1 VYLSFGELNLI
12 ASGLSNSFHAGRF
25 GHSFE
30 GEAHM
35 FIDLPKPIAAYFTA
49 DKGDSEAVVRCF
61 TENAVVKDEK
71 HVYNGVAAI
80 KQWKADSSKK
90 YSYSTEPFASEHK
103 DNKTV
108 ITCQLIGNFPGSPVD
123 LRYLF
128 ELKGDK
134 IASLEIIP

>member
-1 VYLSFGELNLI
+1 MS
-12 ASGLSNSFHAGRF
+12 
-25 GHSFE
+25 
-30 GEAHM
+30 
-35 FIDLPKPIAAYFTA
+35 IDLPKPIAAYFTA
-49 DKGDSEAVVRCF
+49 VKGDSEAVVRCF
-61 TENAVVKDEK
+61 TENAVVKDEG
-71 HVYNGVAAI
+71 HVYNSVAAI

-90 YSYSTEPFASEHK
+90 YSYSTEPFASERK

-108 ITCQLIGNFPGSPVD
+108 ITCHVIGNFPGSPVD

>member
-1 VYLSFGELNLI
+1 MS
-12 ASGLSNSFHAGRF
+12 
-25 GHSFE
+25 
-30 GEAHM
+30 
-35 FIDLPKPIAAYFTA
+35 IDLPKPIAAYFTA

-61 TENAVVKDEK
+61 TENAVVKDEG

-90 YSYSTEPFASEHK
+90 YSYLTEPFASERK

-108 ITCQLIGNFPGSPVD
+108 ITCHLIGNFPGSPVD

-134 IASLEIIP
+134 IASLEIIR

>member
-1 VYLSFGELNLI
+1 MS
-12 ASGLSNSFHAGRF
+12 
-25 GHSFE
+25 
-30 GEAHM
+30 
-35 FIDLPKPIAAYFTA
+35 IDLPKPITAYFTA
-49 DKGDSEAVVRCF
+49 DKEDSEAVVRCF
-61 TENAVVKDEK
+61 TENAVVKDEG

-90 YSYSTEPFASEHK
+90 YSYSTEPFASERK

-108 ITCQLIGNFPGSPVD
+108 ITCHLIGNFPGSPVD

-134 IASLEIIP
+134 IAALGIIP

>member
-1 VYLSFGELNLI
+1 ML
-12 ASGLSNSFHAGRF
+12 
-25 GHSFE
+25 
-30 GEAHM
+30 
-35 FIDLPKPIAAYFTA
+35 IDLPKPIAAYFTA
-49 DKGDSEAVVRCF
+49 DKGGSEAVVRCF

-108 ITCQLIGNFPGSPVD
+108 ITCHLIGNFPGSPVD

>member
-1 VYLSFGELNLI
+1 
-12 ASGLSNSFHAGRF
+12 
-25 GHSFE
+25 
-30 GEAHM
+30 M

-61 TENAVVKDEK
+61 TENAVVRDEG

-80 KQWKADSSKK
+80 KQWKAASSKK
-90 YSYSTEPFASEHK
+90 YSYSTEPFASEDK

-108 ITCQLIGNFPGSPVD
+108 ITSHLVGNFPGSPVD

-134 IASLEIIP
+134 IAALEIIP

>member
-1 VYLSFGELNLI
+1 MS
-12 ASGLSNSFHAGRF
+12 
-25 GHSFE
+25 
-30 GEAHM
+30 
-35 FIDLPKPIAAYFTA
+35 IDLPKPITAYFTA

-90 YSYSTEPFASEHK
+90 YSYSTEPFASERK

-108 ITCQLIGNFPGSPVD
+108 ITCHLIGNFPGSPVD

>member
-1 VYLSFGELNLI
+1 MS
-12 ASGLSNSFHAGRF
+12 
-25 GHSFE
+25 
-30 GEAHM
+30 
-35 FIDLPKPIAAYFTA
+35 IDLPKPITDYFTA

-61 TENAVVKDEK
+61 TENAVVKDEG
-71 HVYNGVAAI
+71 HVYNGVATI

-90 YSYSTEPFASEHK
+90 YSYTTEPFASERK

-108 ITCQLIGNFPGSPVD
+108 ITCHLIGNFPGSPVD

-134 IASLEIIP
+134 IASLEIIR

>member
-1 VYLSFGELNLI
+1 MS
-12 ASGLSNSFHAGRF
+12 
-25 GHSFE
+25 
-30 GEAHM
+30 
-35 FIDLPKPIAAYFTA
+35 IDLPKPITAYFTA
-49 DKGDSEAVVRCF
+49 DKEDSEAVVRCF
-61 TENAVVKDEK
+61 TENAVVKDEG

-90 YSYSTEPFASEHK
+90 YSYSTEPFASERK

-108 ITCQLIGNFPGSPVD
+108 ITCHLIGNFPGSPVD

-134 IASLEIIP
+134 IASLEIIR